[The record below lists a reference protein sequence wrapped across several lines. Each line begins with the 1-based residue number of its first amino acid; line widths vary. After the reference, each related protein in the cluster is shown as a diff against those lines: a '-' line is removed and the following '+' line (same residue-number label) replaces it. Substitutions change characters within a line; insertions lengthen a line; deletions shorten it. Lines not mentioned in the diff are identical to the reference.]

1 MAGHETVAEAVLTL
15 SEVQVSSGFTS
26 WRGERELLKERRKSL
41 TPVITALSPSGHI
54 RSAERL
60 TDPAGKSFTA
70 RTPPQRSHERS
81 FLSTCLHFSDVPT
94 LKVHTLQLFSRPS
107 RQEKNP
113 PPQPSVPWRGV
124 IKTHLRTVSLDPA
137 LLSLSSC
144 EVLDT
149 RPRRRPPPHLCVLIT
164 MLDSWR
170 ERG

>member
-94 LKVHTLQLFSRPS
+94 LKVHTLQLFSRPG
-107 RQEKNP
+107 EKSSSSTVRP
-113 PPQPSVPWRGV
+113 LEGRHQDAFEDSFTRHCSPVPVLLRGV
-124 IKTHLRTVSLDPA
+124 GHPSPEA
-137 LLSLSSC
+137 SSSSFMC
-144 EVLDT
+144 LNYYA
-149 RPRRRPPPHLCVLIT
+149 
-164 MLDSWR
+164 
-170 ERG
+170 